1 MLPTTTPKPR
11 SPAMLF
17 INVEAVNARNAD
29 LRRAADQDRRHR
41 APRFA
46 HSTPVPEPPRQRARR
61 SLRAS
66 AVAAVTRTAR

>member
-1 MLPTTTPKPR
+1 MV
-11 SPAMLF
+11 F

-46 HSTPVPEPPRQRARR
+46 HQGTVPEPPRRRARQ
-61 SLRAS
+61 SWRAS
-66 AVAAVTRTAR
+66 AAAAVTRTAR